1 MADHAPKIRRL
12 TSDYLLPPLDTELHF
27 AYRVTIAQVNGKPG
41 VYTLTLDPN
50 SCILDDFGRQLGCTL
65 MADFEFE
72 VALELLAS
80 GDDELLYDV
89 TSRQSLPAR
98 FRLVFRGAEQPREC
112 GARLLTLDDD
122 GQIAQIIP
130 LRAV

>member
-1 MADHAPKIRRL
+1 GRRARAAYTHCVLLASGSIILADHAPKIRRL

-112 GARLLTLDDD
+112 GA
-122 GQIAQIIP
+122 
-130 LRAV
+130 